1 MDCSNRQTAEK
12 HNMLHLS
19 PISKHIYQSVYGYFI
34 LRNNIWI
41 FTPLDKEFDVDDL
54 TTIADT
60 LRSLNKNDI

>member
-1 MDCSNRQTAEK
+1 MDCPSNVP
-12 HNMLHLS
+12 HLLPMS
-19 PISKHIYQSVYGYFI
+19 DSIYESIYGYFI

-41 FTPLDKEFDVDDL
+41 FTPLDKEFDVNDL